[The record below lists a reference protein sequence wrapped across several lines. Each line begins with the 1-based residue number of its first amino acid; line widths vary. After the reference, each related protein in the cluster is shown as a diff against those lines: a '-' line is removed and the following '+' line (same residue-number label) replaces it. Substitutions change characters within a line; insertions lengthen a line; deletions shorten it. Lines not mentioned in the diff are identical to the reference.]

1 MPQSLKQLLQD
12 PFRDG
17 QLTVEVFELI
27 RTQYRSA
34 TGKNLVYTD
43 TDGNLIQ
50 GIPDCDEFPCIES
63 CRQARKL
70 AIDSALTHQFP
81 YHTRCPISYS
91 FWALPVHL
99 NNHVIGALISV
110 ESNTGNPC
118 TAHTPDRESDES
130 NTLLEL
136 AERFNIINRALLDQ
150 QRRILDP
157 ELHQKLTSRTP
168 NQPNPDLSTLWTRQV
183 VPLLHSIA
191 SEDIALVR
199 RKLHL
204 LLQCLQSST
213 DYSLIELR
221 GFALELLG
229 SVISHCLRENGHRQ
243 SCFRYHCE
251 TANAILKCDD
261 VDGLCTLLEAEL
273 GGFLN
278 AQRHRIRS
286 HDKTTLISK
295 VYSYIE
301 THLNRPISR
310 EQVAQ
315 HVGISPSRLSHIL
328 KEEVHESYS
337 EILTRFRLEHARKL
351 LMHSDEAIS
360 SIASESG
367 YFDQSHF
374 SKAFHK
380 RYGVA
385 PLEYRKYQRSH

>member
-1 MPQSLKQLLQD
+1 M
-12 PFRDG
+12 
-17 QLTVEVFELI
+17 
-27 RTQYRSA
+27 
-34 TGKNLVYTD
+34 
-43 TDGNLIQ
+43 
-50 GIPDCDEFPCIES
+50 
-63 CRQARKL
+63 
-70 AIDSALTHQFP
+70 
-81 YHTRCPISYS
+81 
-91 FWALPVHL
+91 HL
-99 NNHVIGALISV
+99 NNHVIGALISL
-110 ESNTGNPC
+110 ESNTGSPC
-118 TAHTPDRESDES
+118 ATHAPNNNSDES
-130 NTLLEL
+130 NALLEL

-157 ELHQKLTSRTP
+157 QNHPKLPP
-168 NQPNPDLSTLWTRQV
+168 NAPNLSTPDLSTLWASQV

-191 SEDIALVR
+191 GEDIALVR

-204 LLQCLQSST
+204 LLQRLQVCT
-213 DYSLIELR
+213 ECSLMDLK

-229 SVISHCLRENGHRQ
+229 SVISNCLRENGHRQ

-251 TANAILKCDD
+251 TANAILACADAES
-261 VDGLCTLLEAEL
+261 LSALLESEL

-301 THLNRPISR
+301 THLNRSISR

-360 SIASESG
+360 SIASECG

-380 RYGVA
+380 RFGVA